1 MRVLFAL
8 LAALTL
14 FPAHAAA
21 ADHDGAPPPFEA
33 RYELRK
39 GPLTLGEARLTF
51 ERPEEGR
58 YRYRMHTRPVGVTR
72 LLYSA
77 EVREVSEG
85 RIVAT
90 GFRPER
96 YHYRRTGDDDAR
108 EAELRFDWEDGEV
121 VNDVADR
128 PWRMQ
133 IPADTLDRVV
143 SPLQLMHDLAADGS
157 TTPLT
162 YRIADGGELKTYRL
176 EVEGRE
182 TVSVPA
188 GRFEALRIVRHD
200 TDSDRETRLWCA
212 PELDYL
218 AVQVEQWEDGDRS
231 FRLVLADLEGIDY
244 QRQPPRPRFGDPLQS
259 GRPGSGATGR

>member
-1 MRVLFAL
+1 MGACG
-8 LAALTL
+8 LAALTV
-14 FPAHAAA
+14 AIGGAA
-21 ADHDGAPPPFEA
+21 ADTGVPPSFEA

-39 GPLTLGEARLTF
+39 GPLTLGEARLRF
-51 ERPEEGR
+51 ERQGDGR

-72 LLYSA
+72 LVYSA

-85 RIVAT
+85 RIVAG
-90 GFRPER
+90 GFRPDR
-96 YHYRRTGDDDAR
+96 YRYERTGDDRAR
-108 EAELRFDWEDGEV
+108 EAELRFNWGDGEV

-128 PWRMQ
+128 PWRMG
-133 IPADTLDRVV
+133 IPPDTLDRVV
-143 SPLQLMHDLAADGS
+143 SPLQLMHDLAADGAED
-157 TTPLT
+157 PLT

-212 PELDYL
+212 PELGYL
-218 AVQVEQWEDGDRS
+218 AVQVEQHEDGERN
-231 FRLVLADLEGIDY
+231 FHLVLADVEGIDY
-244 QRQPPRPRFGDPLQS
+244 ERSPQRRLGDPRQS
-259 GRPGSGATGR
+259 HPFQTP